1 MPPLGQASPDEPGMA
16 RGGRE
21 STPDSGTDNGTTD
34 CNVGRTG
41 THSDTGSRSN
51 CQSAWG
57 VFDIVGNV
65 DEWVANWADQATA
78 CTDWT
83 TSAGIPGV
91 DESCFVGRVGSVAPR
106 PRFRPL

>member
-1 MPPLGQASPDEPGMA
+1 MA